1 MEEYITKE
9 QNAEIIQRLIDIYG
23 QDYLLGNEWAE
34 AYKQLADDYIYNDID
49 ELYIYNNTFDD

>member
-1 MEEYITKE
+1 MEEYITRE

-23 QDYLLGNEWAE
+23 QDYLQGHEWAE